1 LINHYAGNPLWLQIV
16 STIIADLF
24 EGSVSEFLKYDT
36 LLLSEELKDIL
47 SKQIYRLSP
56 LEKDV
61 LSRLA
66 NEDEPVA
73 ISKLL
78 ENIQFSNSDFLNA
91 IQSLRRRS
99 LIEKQEGNG
108 MIFTVKPVLKQ
119 YFKTEY
125 FRVLNT
131 AIRLKIN

>member
-1 LINHYAGNPLWLQIV
+1 MINHYAGNPLWLQIV

>member
-47 SKQIYRLSP
+47 SKQIYRLSQ

-108 MIFTVKPVLKQ
+108 MIFTVEPVLKQ